1 MLKRLSQGADVIYK
15 ETASNCVICYQE
27 QLCNILEFMKD
38 FFPTITEHITE
49 PLDKLF
55 PGICKK
61 IETDMAIM
69 EQMLF
74 SGLLLAYRN
83 FTYYA
88 FDLAKPP
95 SRITSDSITE
105 AEGAFS
111 ARDGFVENFKE
122 NIALIRTR
130 IRDAKL
136 NIDSFMIGKRSKT
149 NVSLLSISDIHN
161 DNIKKQI
168 IETLNKIDIDAI
180 ISMNDICAYFQ
191 DNKLFP
197 TYQYIG
203 SPDLACRRLLGGEFI
218 IIIDRISVV
227 LAVPITLSIT
237 TRLSIDNFNNAFFN
251 IIERGFIL
259 LAFFL
264 STVFL
269 GLLCSFTTY
278 QADSLS
284 LRTLSILK
292 VTQKGVIFPVF
303 FEILIVLALFEFFYF
318 ICFRQPKTTISSTV
332 VLIGGLIIG
341 ENLVSTGIAG
351 MFIICFTAIS
361 FLMSFVVSGNVSVL
375 MSLSISRLII
385 LISSFYFGVLG
396 VLIAS
401 IVILYYLYTQ
411 RSFGVPYFYP
421 FIPFDPI
428 GLKYFF
434 ISKSS
439 LSYSQRDK
447 IMGVKNKNR
456 RAL

>member
-1 MLKRLSQGADVIYK
+1 MLKRLSSSKDVIYK
-15 ETASNCVICYQE
+15 ETKSNCVICYQE

-38 FFPTITEHITE
+38 FYPIINSNIKED
-49 PLDKLF
+49 LDKLF

-61 IETDMAIM
+61 IDADMAMM

-83 FTYYA
+83 FNYYA

-95 SRITSDSITE
+95 SRLTSDSITE

-111 ARDGFVENFKE
+111 ARDGFVENFKD

-136 NIDSFMIGKRSKT
+136 NIDSFMIGRRSKT

-161 DNIKKQI
+161 DEIKGKI
-168 IETLNKIDIDAI
+168 IDILNKIDIDAI

-191 DNKLFP
+191 EGKLFP
-197 TYQYIG
+197 SYQYIG
-203 SPDLACRRLLGGEFI
+203 SPDLACRRLLNGEFI
-218 IIIDRISVV
+218 IVIDRISIV

-237 TRLSIDNFNNAFFN
+237 TRLSIDNFNNPIFN
-251 IIERGFIL
+251 FVERGFIL
-259 LAFFL
+259 FAFFI
-264 STVFL
+264 STIFL

-284 LRTLSILK
+284 LRALSILK
-292 VTQKGVIFPVF
+292 VTQKGVIFPIF

-351 MFIICFTAIS
+351 MFIITFTAIS

-385 LISSFYFGVLG
+385 LLSSFYFGVLG
-396 VLIAS
+396 VLLSS

-411 RSFGVPYFYP
+411 RSLGIPYFYP
-421 FIPFDPI
+421 FIPFDLR

-434 ISKSS
+434 ISRAS
-439 LSYSQRDK
+439 LSYKQRDK

-456 RAL
+456 RSL

>member
-1 MLKRLSQGADVIYK
+1 MLKRLSQGQDVIYK
-15 ETASNCVICYQE
+15 ETSSNCVICYQE

-38 FFPTITEHITE
+38 FFPIISEHIE
-49 PLDKLF
+49 DDLDRLF

-61 IETDMAIM
+61 IDKDLATM

-83 FTYYA
+83 FNYYA

-95 SRITSDSITE
+95 SRLTSDSITE

-111 ARDGFVENFKE
+111 ARDGFVENFKD

-130 IRDAKL
+130 IRDSKL
-136 NIDSFMIGKRSKT
+136 NIDSFMIGRRSKT
-149 NVSLLSISDIHN
+149 NVSLLSIGDIHN
-161 DNIKKQI
+161 DELKKQI
-168 IETLNKIDIDAI
+168 IDVLNKIDIDAI
-180 ISMNDICAYFQ
+180 VSMNDICAYFQ
-191 DNKLFP
+191 KGKLFP

-203 SPDLACRRLLGGEFI
+203 SPDLACRRLLNGEFI
-218 IIIDRISVV
+218 IVIDRISLV

-237 TRLSIDNFNNAFFN
+237 TRLSIDNFNNPIFN
-251 IIERGFIL
+251 FVERGFIL
-259 LAFFL
+259 FAFFI
-264 STVFL
+264 STIFL

-284 LRTLSILK
+284 LRALSILK
-292 VTQKGVIFPVF
+292 VTQKGVIFPIF

-351 MFIICFTAIS
+351 MFIITFTAIS
-361 FLMSFVVSGNVSVL
+361 FLMSFVVSGNISVV

-396 VLIAS
+396 VLLSS

-411 RSFGVPYFYP
+411 RSFGIPYFYP
-421 FIPFDPI
+421 FIPFDI
-428 GLKYFF
+428 RGLKYFF
-434 ISKSS
+434 ISRAS
-439 LSYSQRDK
+439 LSYNERDK
-447 IMGVKNKNR
+447 IMRVKNKNR
-456 RAL
+456 RSL